1 MEGWFRRHSPLNAAL
16 CVKESMTKFINLF
29 LCLLSLNCLAAE
41 PIKEWNELNEMY
53 ARQMENGLY
62 LEAVDTSLKLNNLE
76 PTDTTVLLYIVYS
89 HTKAGLS
96 VPIWVLA
103 EPWPNKSVKDR
114 MNRLIAESIGSN
126 T

>member
-1 MEGWFRRHSPLNAAL
+1 
-16 CVKESMTKFINLF
+16 MTKFINLF
-29 LCLLSLNCLAAE
+29 LCLFSLNCLAAE
-41 PIKEWNELNEMY
+41 PTKEWNELNEMY

-62 LEAVDTSLKLNNLE
+62 LDAVDTSLKLNNLE

-89 HTKAGLS
+89 HTKSGLS
-96 VPIWVLA
+96 VPTWVLT

>member
-1 MEGWFRRHSPLNAAL
+1 
-16 CVKESMTKFINLF
+16 MTKFINLF
-29 LCLLSLNCLAAE
+29 LCLFSLNCLAAE
-41 PIKEWNELNEMY
+41 STKEWNELNEMY

-62 LEAVDTSLKLNNLE
+62 LD
-76 PTDTTVLLYIVYS
+76 S